1 MANDAVQLVA
11 SLGGELV
18 TYIPYGGT
26 AKTFE
31 AMVERQP
38 SQVAGS
44 PAGSYPVNALE
55 VTFPMDATDGVLTV
69 QPRKDR
75 IRFKKNLG
83 DAQATEFVVQKIIR
97 EDIGIAG
104 SGGMF
109 TVQVQA

>member
-1 MANDAVQLVA
+1 MSDAV
-11 SLGGELV
+11 SMITDLGDKLV

-26 AKTFE
+26 EKQFE
-31 AMVERQP
+31 AIVEWRQ
-38 SQVAGS
+38 SQVSGS
-44 PAGSYPVNALE
+44 SAGSYLVNTIE
-55 VTFPMDATDGVLTV
+55 VTFPMDATHGVLRV

-75 IRFKKNLG
+75 MRFKKNVS
-83 DAQATEFVVQKIIR
+83 DSQETEFVVHQIIR

>member
-1 MANDAVQLVA
+1 MGNDAVQLVA

-26 AKTFE
+26 ARTFE
-31 AMVERQP
+31 ALVERQP
-38 SQVAGS
+38 SQVAAS

-55 VTFPMDATDGVLTV
+55 VTFPMDTADGVLAV

-75 IRFKKNLG
+75 IRFKKNVG

>member
-11 SLGGELV
+11 DLGGELV

-26 AKTFE
+26 ARTFE
-31 AMVERQP
+31 AVVERQP
-38 SQVAGS
+38 SQVAAS
-44 PAGSYPVNALE
+44 PAGSYPVNVLE

-75 IRFKKNLG
+75 IQFKKNLG
-83 DAQATEFVVQKIIR
+83 DPQETEFVVQKIIR
-97 EDIGIAG
+97 EDNGIAG

>member
-1 MANDAVQLVA
+1 MPDSVYMI
-11 SLGGELV
+11 SDLGGELV

-26 AKTFE
+26 AKQFQ
-31 AMVERQP
+31 AIVERQP
-38 SQVAGS
+38 SQVANTA
-44 PAGSYPVNALE
+44 AGSYSVNTLE
-55 VTFPMDATDGVLTV
+55 ITFPIDATDGVLTV

-83 DAQATEFVVQKIIR
+83 DSQETEFVVQKIVR

>member
-1 MANDAVQLVA
+1 MASDAVQLVA
-11 SLGGELV
+11 ALGGELV
-18 TYIPYGGT
+18 TYIPYGDT
-26 AKTFE
+26 ARTFE
-31 AMVERQP
+31 AVVERQP
-38 SQVAGS
+38 SQVAAS
-44 PAGSYPVNALE
+44 PAGSYPVNILE

-83 DAQATEFVVQKIIR
+83 DAQATEFGVQKIVR
-97 EDIGIAG
+97 EDSGIAG

>member
-1 MANDAVQLVA
+1 MLDVVDMIAA
-11 SLGGELV
+11 LGGELV

-26 AKTFE
+26 EKTFE

-44 PAGSYPVNALE
+44 PAGNYTVHVIE

-109 TVQVQA
+109 TVEVQA

>member
-11 SLGGELV
+11 DLGGELV
-18 TYIPYGGT
+18 TYRPWNGT
-26 AKTFE
+26 EKQFDAII
-31 AMVERQP
+31 ERQP
-38 SQVAGS
+38 SQVADS
-44 PAGSYPVNALE
+44 VAGSYSVNTLE
-55 VTFPMDATDGVLTV
+55 ITFPMDAVDGVLTV

-75 IRFKKNLG
+75 IAFKKNLS
-83 DAQATEFVVQKIIR
+83 DSQETEFVVQKIIR

>member
-26 AKTFE
+26 AKQFQ
-31 AMVERQP
+31 AVVERQP
-38 SQVAGS
+38 SQVADS
-44 PAGSYPVNALE
+44 VAGSYSVNVLE
-55 VTFPMDATDGVLTV
+55 ITFPMDMTDGVLTV

-75 IRFKKNLG
+75 IRCKKNLG
-83 DAQATEFVVQKIIR
+83 DSQETEFVVQKIVR

>member
-1 MANDAVQLVA
+1 MLDVVDMIAA
-11 SLGGELV
+11 LGGELV

-26 AKTFE
+26 EKTFE

-44 PAGSYPVNALE
+44 PAGSYGVNTLE

-83 DAQATEFVVQKIIR
+83 DAQATEFVVQKIVR